1 MKVTL
6 LILTLLVGLNSQAQS
21 TTKTRKVVPVLTQQD
36 FYLNGGTLGAFGG
49 KSRTTFA
56 VALPQNTV
64 EWYYVLTTAEGK
76 SAGSSLNLVPQLT
89 KLLAPTGLGMAGI
102 LASSIL
108 TPTGSNSCDVYL
120 LDKKGSEAFE
130 SKADKYG
137 SGFSRYTDYTR
148 ENFRNGTVQIKDL
161 LQGTF
166 YLGVRNP
173 SLKTGINIKLEVAA
187 IVEETIID
195 NSVWTVPT
203 KERFSTLFYNN
214 LIQKT
219 TPEEIAREVSNCM
232 VAKMTTDK
240 TPETYDQM
248 TRSEK
253 ESYFQN
259 LMTQCSD
266 KYKIKKTPEQE
277 KAVTYGNL
285 GWTAYEEGDIEK
297 CITYSKKALAL
308 DNSLGYVR
316 GNLGLCYLLKNDE
329 ATATDYYIDALADFK
344 KDSKTKRTNIEALI
358 KDIDD
363 ALKKNP
369 SIKGASTIKSL
380 FQSELKNN

>member
-6 LILTLLVGLNSQAQS
+6 LLLTFFVGLNTQAQT
-21 TTKTRKVVPVLTQQD
+21 TTKKRKVVSVLTQQD
-36 FYLNGGTLGAFGG
+36 FYLNGGTVGVFGG

-64 EWYYVLTTAEGK
+64 EWYYVLTTAEGQST
-76 SAGSSLNLVPQLT
+76 SASLNLVPQLT

-108 TPTGSNSCDVYL
+108 TPKGSNSCDVYL

-166 YLGVRNP
+166 YLGIRNP
-173 SLKTGINIKLEVAA
+173 SLNTGINIKLEVAA

-195 NSVWTVPT
+195 NSIWTVPT
-203 KERFSTLFYNN
+203 KERFSNLFYNN
-214 LIQKT
+214 LIQKKISN
-219 TPEEIAREVSNCM
+219 EIAREVSNCM
-232 VAKMTTDK
+232 VAKMTTNK

-253 ESYFQN
+253 ESYFET
-259 LMTQCSD
+259 LMTECSD
-266 KYKIKKTPEQE
+266 KYKIKRTPEQE
-277 KAVTYGNL
+277 KAITYGNL

-297 CITYSKKALAL
+297 CIIYSKKALTL
-308 DNSLGYVR
+308 DNSLGYVKA
-316 GNLGLCYLLKNDE
+316 NLGLCYLLKNDE
-329 ATATDYYIDALADFK
+329 PTATDYYIDALAEFK
-344 KDSKTKRTNIEALI
+344 KDSRTKKNSIEAII

-363 ALKKNP
+363 ALKKNS

-380 FQSELKNN
+380 LQYELKSN

>member
-6 LILTLLVGLNSQAQS
+6 LILILLVGLNSQAQTS
-21 TTKTRKVVPVLTQQD
+21 TKTRKVVPVLTQQD
-36 FYLNGGTLGAFGG
+36 FYLNDGLHGLVGG
-49 KSRTTFA
+49 KSRTIFA

-64 EWYYVLTTAEGK
+64 EWYYVLTTAEGQ
-76 SAGSSLNLVPQLT
+76 STGSSLNLVPQLT
-89 KLLAPTGLGMAGI
+89 KLLATTGIGMAEI

-130 SKADKYG
+130 NKADKYG

-173 SLKTGINIKLEVAA
+173 SAKAGINIKLEIAA
-187 IVEETIID
+187 IVEETTID
-195 NSVWTVPT
+195 NSVWAVPT
-203 KERFSTLFYNN
+203 KERFSNIFYNK
-214 LIQKT
+214 LIQREV
-219 TPEEIAREVSNCM
+219 PNGIARKISNCM

-240 TPETYDQM
+240 TPETYGQM
-248 TRSEK
+248 TRTEK
-253 ESYFQN
+253 ESYFEN
-259 LMTQCSD
+259 LITECSD
-266 KYKIKKTPEQE
+266 KYKIKKTLEQE
-277 KAVTYGNL
+277 KAITYGNL

-297 CITYSKKALAL
+297 CIAYSKKALAL

-316 GNLGLCYLLKNDE
+316 ANLGLCYLLKNDE
-329 ATATDYYIDALADFK
+329 VTATDYYIDALSDFK
-344 KDSKTKRTNIEALI
+344 KESKTKKNNIEAVI

-363 ALKKNP
+363 VLKKSP